1 MDFTFLFQRFMRMS
15 IAGVGHVR
23 NSTLALLKL
32 LKLLTVLS
40 VLPLHWPLA
49 QTHTV
54 NTHRNK
60 PGP

>member
-1 MDFTFLFQRFMRMS
+1 MRMS